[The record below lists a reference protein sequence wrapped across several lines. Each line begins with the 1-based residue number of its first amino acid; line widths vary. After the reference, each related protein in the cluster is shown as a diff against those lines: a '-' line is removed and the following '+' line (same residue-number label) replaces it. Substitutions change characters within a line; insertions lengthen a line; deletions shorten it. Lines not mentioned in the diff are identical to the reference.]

1 MSTWTWLIFA
11 LGTVCCWGAYG
22 TAVHTSN
29 ALLGNPLKT
38 ALLVGIAY
46 FFIAVLVPGLILK
59 SKGADWSFINPAGS
73 EPVAGKETGKAE
85 QDSSKPALQEEG
97 EAKQDSSPSK
107 FIFPRGTWFG
117 LLTGTLGAL
126 GAICVIYS
134 MKSGGSPLYVMP
146 IIFGCAPLVNVIVS
160 SVAHPPEKA
169 INPVFWLGVLVL
181 ASGAGMVL
189 YFQPK

>member
-1 MSTWTWLIFA
+1 MPTWLLFA

-22 TAVHTSN
+22 TAIHKSN
-29 ALLGNPLKT
+29 SLLGDGLKT
-38 ALLVGIAY
+38 ALLVGVAY
-46 FFIAVLVPGLILK
+46 FFLAVLIPGLIMWK
-59 SKGADWSFINPAGS
+59 NGADWSFPAKGMM
-73 EPVAGKETGKAE
+73 
-85 QDSSKPALQEEG
+85 
-97 EAKQDSSPSK
+97 
-107 FIFPRGTWFG
+107 FG
-117 LLTGTLGAL
+117 LLAGSLGAI

-160 SVAHPPEKA
+160 SIAHPPQNP
-169 INPVFWLGVLVL
+169 INPIFWLGVLVL

>member
-1 MSTWTWLIFA
+1 MPTWLIFA

-22 TAVHTSN
+22 TAIHKSN
-29 ALLGNPLKT
+29 SLLGEGLKT
-38 ALLVGIAY
+38 ALLVGVAY
-46 FFIAVLVPGLILK
+46 FFLAVLIPSLIMWK
-59 SKGADWSFINPAGS
+59 NGADWSFPA
-73 EPVAGKETGKAE
+73 K
-85 QDSSKPALQEEG
+85 
-97 EAKQDSSPSK
+97 
-107 FIFPRGTWFG
+107 GTMFG
-117 LLTGTLGAL
+117 LLAGSLGAI

>member
-1 MSTWTWLIFA
+1 MPIWLIFA

-22 TAVHTSN
+22 TAIHKSN
-29 ALLGNPLKT
+29 VLLGHGMKT
-38 ALLVGIAY
+38 ILLVGVAY
-46 FFIAVLVPGLILK
+46 FFLAVLIPGIYIM
-59 SKGADWSFINPAGS
+59 SKQAIDWSFPTKG
-73 EPVAGKETGKAE
+73 
-85 QDSSKPALQEEG
+85 LM
-97 EAKQDSSPSK
+97 
-107 FIFPRGTWFG
+107 FG
-117 LLTGTLGAL
+117 LLAGSLGAI

>member
-1 MSTWTWLIFA
+1 MPTWLIFA

-22 TAVHTSN
+22 TAIHKSN
-29 ALLGNPLKT
+29 SLLGEGLKT
-38 ALLVGIAY
+38 ALLVGVAY
-46 FFIAVLVPGLILK
+46 FFLAVLIPSLIMWK
-59 SKGADWSFINPAGS
+59 NGVDWNFPAKG
-73 EPVAGKETGKAE
+73 TM
-85 QDSSKPALQEEG
+85 
-97 EAKQDSSPSK
+97 
-107 FIFPRGTWFG
+107 FG
-117 LLTGTLGAL
+117 LLAGSLGAI
-126 GAICVIYS
+126 GAICVTLA
-134 MKSGGSPLYVMP
+134 MRPESGGNPLFVMP

>member
-1 MSTWTWLIFA
+1 VAIEKQEISRPGELFTDRPLRSGGAIKHGGGNTMPTWLIFA

-97 EAKQDSSPSK
+97 EAKQEEAS
-107 FIFPRGTWFG
+107 RGEE
-117 LLTGTLGAL
+117 
-126 GAICVIYS
+126 
-134 MKSGGSPLYVMP
+134 
-146 IIFGCAPLVNVIVS
+146 VS
-160 SVAHPPEKA
+160 YEH
-169 INPVFWLGVLVL
+169 
-181 ASGAGMVL
+181 
-189 YFQPK
+189 

>member
-1 MSTWTWLIFA
+1 MPTWLIFA

-22 TAVHTSN
+22 TAIHKSN
-29 ALLGNPLKT
+29 SLLGEGLKT
-38 ALLVGIAY
+38 ALLVGVAY
-46 FFIAVLVPGLILK
+46 FFLAVLIPSLIMWK
-59 SKGADWSFINPAGS
+59 NGVDWNFPAKG
-73 EPVAGKETGKAE
+73 TM
-85 QDSSKPALQEEG
+85 
-97 EAKQDSSPSK
+97 
-107 FIFPRGTWFG
+107 FG
-117 LLTGTLGAL
+117 LLAGSLGAI

-169 INPVFWLGVLVL
+169 INPVFWLGGLVL

>member
-1 MSTWTWLIFA
+1 MPTWLLFA

-22 TAVHTSN
+22 TAIHKSN
-29 ALLGNPLKT
+29 SLLGEGLKT
-38 ALLVGIAY
+38 ALLVGVAY
-46 FFIAVLVPGLILK
+46 FFLAVLIPGLIMWK
-59 SKGADWSFINPAGS
+59 NGADWSFPAKGMM
-73 EPVAGKETGKAE
+73 
-85 QDSSKPALQEEG
+85 
-97 EAKQDSSPSK
+97 
-107 FIFPRGTWFG
+107 FG
-117 LLTGTLGAL
+117 LLAGSLGAI

>member
-1 MSTWTWLIFA
+1 MPTWLLFA

-22 TAVHTSN
+22 TAIHKSN
-29 ALLGNPLKT
+29 SLLGEGLKT
-38 ALLVGIAY
+38 ALLVGVAY
-46 FFIAVLVPGLILK
+46 FFLAVLIPGLIMWK
-59 SKGADWSFINPAGS
+59 NGADWSFPAKGMM
-73 EPVAGKETGKAE
+73 
-85 QDSSKPALQEEG
+85 
-97 EAKQDSSPSK
+97 
-107 FIFPRGTWFG
+107 FG
-117 LLTGTLGAL
+117 LLAGSLGAI

-169 INPVFWLGVLVL
+169 INPVFWIGVLVL

>member
-1 MSTWTWLIFA
+1 MPTWLLFA

-22 TAVHTSN
+22 TAIHKSN
-29 ALLGNPLKT
+29 SLLGEGLKT
-38 ALLVGIAY
+38 ALLVGVAY
-46 FFIAVLVPGLILK
+46 FFLAVLIPGLIMWK
-59 SKGADWSFINPAGS
+59 NGADWSFPAKGMM
-73 EPVAGKETGKAE
+73 
-85 QDSSKPALQEEG
+85 
-97 EAKQDSSPSK
+97 
-107 FIFPRGTWFG
+107 FG
-117 LLTGTLGAL
+117 LLAGSLGAI

-189 YFQPK
+189 YYQPK

>member
-1 MSTWTWLIFA
+1 MPTWLIFA

-22 TAVHTSN
+22 TAIHKSN
-29 ALLGNPLKT
+29 SLLGEGLKT
-38 ALLVGIAY
+38 ALLVGVAY
-46 FFIAVLVPGLILK
+46 FFLAVLIPSLIMWK
-59 SKGADWSFINPAGS
+59 NGIDWNFPAKGAM
-73 EPVAGKETGKAE
+73 
-85 QDSSKPALQEEG
+85 
-97 EAKQDSSPSK
+97 
-107 FIFPRGTWFG
+107 FG
-117 LLTGTLGAL
+117 LLAGSLGAI

-160 SVAHPPEKA
+160 SIAHPPQNP
-169 INPVFWLGVLVL
+169 INPIFWLGVLVL

>member
-1 MSTWTWLIFA
+1 MPTWLIFA

-22 TAVHTSN
+22 TAIHKSN
-29 ALLGNPLKT
+29 VLLGHGMKT
-38 ALLVGIAY
+38 VLLVGVAY
-46 FFIAVLVPGLILK
+46 FFLAVLIPGLYIM
-59 SKGADWSFINPAGS
+59 SKQTIDWSFPTKG
-73 EPVAGKETGKAE
+73 
-85 QDSSKPALQEEG
+85 LM
-97 EAKQDSSPSK
+97 
-107 FIFPRGTWFG
+107 FG
-117 LLTGTLGAL
+117 LLAGSLGAI
-126 GAICVIYS
+126 GAICVTLA
-134 MKSGGSPLYVMP
+134 MRPESGGNPLFVMP

>member
-1 MSTWTWLIFA
+1 MPTWLIFA

-22 TAVHTSN
+22 TAIHKSN
-29 ALLGNPLKT
+29 SLLGEGLKT
-38 ALLVGIAY
+38 ALLVGVAY
-46 FFIAVLVPGLILK
+46 FFLAVLIPSLIMWK
-59 SKGADWSFINPAGS
+59 NGVDWNFPAKG
-73 EPVAGKETGKAE
+73 TM
-85 QDSSKPALQEEG
+85 
-97 EAKQDSSPSK
+97 
-107 FIFPRGTWFG
+107 FG
-117 LLTGTLGAL
+117 LLAGSLGAI

>member
-1 MSTWTWLIFA
+1 MPTWLIFA

-22 TAVHTSN
+22 TAIHKSN
-29 ALLGNPLKT
+29 SLLGEGLKT
-38 ALLVGIAY
+38 ALLVGVAY
-46 FFIAVLVPGLILK
+46 FFLAVLIPSLIMWK
-59 SKGADWSFINPAGS
+59 NGVDWNFPAKG
-73 EPVAGKETGKAE
+73 TM
-85 QDSSKPALQEEG
+85 
-97 EAKQDSSPSK
+97 
-107 FIFPRGTWFG
+107 FG
-117 LLTGTLGAL
+117 LLAGSLGAI

-189 YFQPK
+189 YFKP

>member
-1 MSTWTWLIFA
+1 MPTWLLFA

-22 TAVHTSN
+22 TAIHKSN
-29 ALLGNPLKT
+29 SLLGEGLKT
-38 ALLVGIAY
+38 ALLVGVAY
-46 FFIAVLVPGLILK
+46 FFLAVLIPGLIMWK
-59 SKGADWSFINPAGS
+59 NGADWSFPAKGMM
-73 EPVAGKETGKAE
+73 
-85 QDSSKPALQEEG
+85 
-97 EAKQDSSPSK
+97 
-107 FIFPRGTWFG
+107 FG
-117 LLTGTLGAL
+117 LLAGSQGAI

-169 INPVFWLGVLVL
+169 INPVFWIGVLVL

>member
-1 MSTWTWLIFA
+1 MPTWLIFA
-11 LGTVCCWGAYG
+11 LGTVCCWGTYG
-22 TAVHTSN
+22 TAIHKSN
-29 ALLGNPLKT
+29 SLLGEGLKT
-38 ALLVGIAY
+38 ALLVGVAY
-46 FFIAVLVPGLILK
+46 FFLAVLIPSLIMWK
-59 SKGADWSFINPAGS
+59 NGVDWNFPAKG
-73 EPVAGKETGKAE
+73 TM
-85 QDSSKPALQEEG
+85 
-97 EAKQDSSPSK
+97 
-107 FIFPRGTWFG
+107 FG
-117 LLTGTLGAL
+117 LLAGSLGAI

>member
-1 MSTWTWLIFA
+1 MPTWLIFA

-22 TAVHTSN
+22 TAIHKSN
-29 ALLGNPLKT
+29 SLLGEGLKT
-38 ALLVGIAY
+38 ALLVGVAY
-46 FFIAVLVPGLILK
+46 FFLAVLIPSLIMWK
-59 SKGADWSFINPAGS
+59 NGVDWNFPAKG
-73 EPVAGKETGKAE
+73 TM
-85 QDSSKPALQEEG
+85 
-97 EAKQDSSPSK
+97 
-107 FIFPRGTWFG
+107 FG
-117 LLTGTLGAL
+117 LLAGSLGAI

-160 SVAHPPEKA
+160 SVAHPREKA